1 MSKIILNGIE
11 YSNGII
17 YQELQPVIYSDEE
30 REIGVWRDGKP
41 LYQKTIDVGMLPNRA
56 TKTVNY
62 DVANVDAIVKI
73 FGIGIA
79 TTGGCC
85 PIPFSDDYSSAGNI
99 LLDANTSSGTIR
111 LISQSDKSP
120 FHGYITIQ
128 YTKTTD
134 VAGSGTW
141 TPSGVKAVHYSTNE
155 QVIGTYFG
163 KTLYEKGFNVGTQ
176 SFSSG
181 QITITNDLSNIDEI
195 VEWGGSA
202 KEPRDNRNIPIP
214 YMRKTWN
221 ECVNLQ
227 VVQLSNGTVSTAIVT
242 NDSWYTSLEN
252 IKIWIRYTKTSD

>member
-11 YSNGII
+11 YSNGIT

-79 TTGGCC
+79 TTGACC

-134 VAGSGTW
+134 VAGSGSW
-141 TPSGVKAVHYSTNE
+141 TPSGVPSVHYSTNE
-155 QVIGTYFG
+155 QVIGTWIDGKPLYQ
-163 KTLYEKGFNVGTQ
+163 KTLVLN
-176 SFSSG
+176 
-181 QITITNDLSNIDEI
+181 NLS
-195 VEWGGSA
+195 
-202 KEPRDNRNIPIP
+202 
-214 YMRKTWN
+214 
-221 ECVNLQ
+221 
-227 VVQLSNGTVSTAIVT
+227 VT
-242 NDSWYTSLEN
+242 NNQWAKTNESATN
-252 IKIWIRYTKTSD
+252 IETIVDGFLNDNQSPSQTFQCDIGFDGGKVAVLTWFVGNSARTMSYLTFRYTKTTD